1 MWALLLDQ
9 KELPHLNISL
19 TLASSLKYCPAGKS
33 NLGAFSAPEE
43 NTLTPSLNDK
53 KERCKSPLYW
63 DREGVQVG

>member
-19 TLASSLKYCPAGKS
+19 TLASSLSTVSRQNP

-43 NTLTPSLNDK
+43 RKHLLSPHNDK
-53 KERCKSPLYW
+53 KERCKIPLY
-63 DREGVQVG
+63 